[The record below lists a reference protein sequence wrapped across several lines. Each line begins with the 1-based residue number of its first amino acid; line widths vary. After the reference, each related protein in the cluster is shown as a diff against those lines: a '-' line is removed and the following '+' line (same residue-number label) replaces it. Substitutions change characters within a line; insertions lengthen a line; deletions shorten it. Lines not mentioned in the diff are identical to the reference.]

1 MKFDLI
7 YPLSAPPGAPGSQIS
22 YPNTIPER
30 IGPMIIYIMFDQ
42 NQMKTVG
49 GVVFLVPLPFQL
61 GKSVAFCKNWENTEN
76 IHVFR
81 NEQILRH
88 FLYL

>member
-7 YPLSAPPGAPGSQIS
+7 YPFKCPSLAPGGQIS

-30 IGPMIIYIMFDQ
+30 IGPMIIYAKFEQ

-49 GVVFLVPLPFQL
+49 GVVFLV
-61 GKSVAFCKNWENTEN
+61 KS
-76 IHVFR
+76 
-81 NEQILRH
+81 
-88 FLYL
+88 